1 MNKRCVI
8 AIVVGAVL
16 HLCLALSVGHAAI
29 AVTVQDQGTNPFG
42 NLAWTF
48 GYVFQPNVDID
59 VTALGF
65 LDVDADGLAASHDV
79 AVWDRLGNL
88 LASTTVSNSDPLNG
102 FYRFNSITPLR
113 LTAGTDYVIASH
125 DFRADDAI
133 RDDLGV
139 VSTVH
144 PDITIV
150 DGGYAFPSGSIN
162 FLTNYYGDPSLFFN
176 TASFEFTA
184 VPEPPSCSRWCLLAA
199 MGVCLR
205 RRRS

>member
-1 MNKRCVI
+1 MNQRYVI
-8 AIVVGAVL
+8 AFAGL
-16 HLCLALSVGHAAI
+16 LLQLALATSVSDAAI

-42 NLAWTF
+42 GLAWTF

-88 LASTTVSNSDPLNG
+88 LASTTVSDSDPLTG
-102 FYRFNSITPLR
+102 FYRFATITPLR

-133 RDDLGV
+133 RDDQAV

-150 DGGYAFPSGSIN
+150 DGGFAFPSASIT
-162 FLTNYYGDPSLFFN
+162 FLTNYYGDPSLYFN

-184 VPEPPSCSRWCLLAA
+184 VPEPPACSSWILWAGL
-199 MGVCLR
+199 GVWLR
-205 RRRS
+205 RRR